1 MTKKDFD
8 LIASILK
15 GAHNYEATF
24 NDNEKGARAIEGV
37 THTFA
42 TLLAGTN
49 ERFNR
54 ELFLKACGLK
64 TEEVS
69 A

>member
-24 NDNEKGARAIEGV
+24 NDNEKGARAIEGIA
-37 THTFA
+37 HTFA
-42 TLLAGTN
+42 VILATTN
-49 ERFNR
+49 PRFNKD
-54 ELFLKACGLK
+54 LFLEGCGLK
-64 TEEVS
+64 TEEVN